1 MSLCL
6 IAIYLTLGSL
16 IFLGLSLYLWALPM
30 VVPLVNPGGG
40 TLPLLQNRSEAQE
53 RLLLPCLFHSFILPT
68 FASLWPQERGHPL
81 PQLCD
86 WDRARGAGLA
96 RFRPLRH
103 REDVKAGA
111 RFREKKGCS
120 GGHWAHWGRGEDG
133 ASDKDPRVFVAGSLR
148 NGPLPHRGYRAHQV
162 SRPLNSTSLGWR
174 AGDIHVLSNW
184 CSRLQIPKKAGMKRP
199 SLRGW

>member
-40 TLPLLQNRSEAQE
+40 TWLLLQNRSEAQE
-53 RLLLPCLFHSFILPT
+53 RLFYSFILPT
-68 FASLWPQERGHPL
+68 FASLWPQERGYPL

-111 RFREKKGCS
+111 RFRERRAALEGTGPT
-120 GGHWAHWGRGEDG
+120 GGGERMELQT
-133 ASDKDPRVFVAGSLR
+133 KTPGSLSQAASGTVPSPTR
-148 NGPLPHRGYRAHQV
+148 ATEPTRSAGP
-162 SRPLNSTSLGWR
+162 
-174 AGDIHVLSNW
+174 
-184 CSRLQIPKKAGMKRP
+184 
-199 SLRGW
+199 